1 MTDNEYKDRIYKLSY
16 LGFFCSLIL
25 PLAAFIIQ
33 CIGSDVSF
41 SFTGFAYLHKTSPVL
56 WIFDLLPFLIAAL
69 IYLTGMESLGH
80 LHNLHHR
87 LEIEKEKSANIH
99 EFINRL
105 IHDEMDTEVSELI
118 SSDKI
123 GKSLINLQENLSN
136 NKAEQERRKKE
147 DDQRNWVSEGLARFS
162 EILRKD
168 NDNIHELSYNV
179 ISNLVKYMKANQ
191 GGFFIIN
198 EEGKANK
205 YFEQTACYAYDR
217 KKFANK
223 RVEWGEGLIGTCVL
237 EKQTICL
244 TEIPDSY
251 MEITSGLG
259 KANPKSL
266 LIVPLIINNDVYGVI
281 EIASFLKFERFEIEF
296 VEKVAE
302 SIASTIS
309 SVGIN
314 IKTSELLRAT
324 QEQAQIL
331 ASQEEQMRQNMEELQ
346 ATQEEAARQGEKL
359 ASFTSAVNHTLIRA
373 EYNTDGTLIYANTK
387 FLTKLG
393 YINNSEVEGKHIST
407 FINLKDRVWFD
418 PIWEGLSGGGR
429 HFEGDMKHVTKTG
442 QDLWT
447 IATYTCMRRD
457 DGSVEKILFL
467 AIDTTD
473 TKKQSL
479 DFEAQID
486 ALNRSSIKAEFSPK
500 GDLLDF
506 NSIFL
511 ETFKYTEAELR
522 DTINLTFIDPD
533 EHDSFIKTWERVING
548 APSEGLF
555 KSVTKL
561 GDIKWLRGTFSSVN
575 DMYGDVSKVIFIGND
590 ATREK
595 LMEIESKKQTEQL
608 KVQEEKLRLAGV
620 ELSRKLDQARAEM
633 KVQFQE
639 IEKNK
644 LRNERTL
651 EGALDAIVTIDA
663 EGKIEFFNRAAEE
676 LWGYSRKESLGK
688 NVKMLFSKADIES
701 DEFIKN
707 YVEPG
712 ENKIVG
718 VRKEARITTS
728 SGDSKQ
734 VLFLI
739 SDAKVGEEHSF
750 TAFIQNIEVELF

>member
-1 MTDNEYKDRIYKLSY
+1 MTDKENKDRIYRLCY
-16 LGFFCSLIL
+16 LGFICSLVL

-33 CIGSDVSF
+33 SISSGISF
-41 SFTGFAYLHKTSPVL
+41 SFTGIVFLHKNTPIL
-56 WIFDLLPFLIAAL
+56 WIFDLLPFLVAVL
-69 IYLTGMESLGH
+69 IYLTGMENQVH
-80 LHNLHHR
+80 LHNLHHH
-87 LEIEKEKSANIH
+87 LETEKEKSANVH

-105 IHDEMDTEVSELI
+105 IHDDMETDVSELI

-136 NKAEQERRKKE
+136 NKEEQERRKKE

-168 NDNIHELSYNV
+168 NDDIHELSYNV

-198 EEGKANK
+198 EEVKGKRF
-205 YFEQTACYAYDR
+205 FEQTACYAYDR

-223 RVEWGEGLIGTCVL
+223 RLEWGEGLIGTCVL
-237 EKQTICL
+237 EKQTIFL
-244 TEIPDSY
+244 SEVPDSY

-259 KANPKSL
+259 NANPKSL
-266 LIVPLIINNDVYGVI
+266 LIVPLMLNKDVHGVI
-281 EIASFLKFERFEIEF
+281 ELASFRKFEKFEIDF
-296 VEKVAE
+296 AEKVAE

-309 SVGIN
+309 AVGIN
-314 IKTSELLRAT
+314 LKTSELLKAT
-324 QEQAQIL
+324 QEQAQVL

-373 EYNTDGTLIYANTK
+373 EYLTDGTLIYANTK
-387 FLTKLG
+387 FLSKLG
-393 YINNSEVEGKHIST
+393 YSSNSEVEGKHIST
-407 FINLKDRVWFD
+407 FINIKDRVWFD
-418 PIWEGLSGGGR
+418 SIWDGLSGGGR

-486 ALNRSSIKAEFSPK
+486 ALNRSSIKAEFSAK
-500 GDLLDF
+500 GDLLDY

-511 ETFKYTEAELR
+511 ETFKYSEGELK
-522 DTINLTFIDPD
+522 DLNILTFIDHE
-533 EHDSFIKTWERVING
+533 EHESFLKTWERVVNG
-548 APSEGLF
+548 VPFEGQF
-555 KSVTKL
+555 KSVTKV

-575 DMYGDVSKVIFIGND
+575 DMYGEIAKIIFIGND
-590 ATREK
+590 VTREK

-608 KVQEEKLRLAGV
+608 KIQEEKLRLAGV

-644 LRNERTL
+644 LRNEITL
-651 EGALDAIVTIDA
+651 EGALDAIVTVDA
-663 EGKIEFFNRAAEE
+663 NGKIEFFNRAAEE
-676 LWGYSRKESLGK
+676 LWGFSRKEALGK
-688 NVKMLFSKADIES
+688 NVKMLFSKTDIES
-701 DEFIKN
+701 DEFIKK

-718 VRKEARITTS
+718 VRKEARITTH

-739 SDAKVGEEHSF
+739 SDAKVGEEHTF